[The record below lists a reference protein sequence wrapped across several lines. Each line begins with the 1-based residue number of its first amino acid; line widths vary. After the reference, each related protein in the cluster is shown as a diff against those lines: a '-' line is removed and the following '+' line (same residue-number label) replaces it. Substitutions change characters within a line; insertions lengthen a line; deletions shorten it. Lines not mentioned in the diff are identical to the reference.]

1 MKFSIIIPVYN
12 VALYLEKCLDSL
24 LSQNYN
30 NYEIILVNDGSTDD
44 SLEICKEYESNF
56 SNIIV
61 ISQSNQGSGPARNA
75 GMEVA
80 QGDYLYFCDPDDYLA
95 VGFLNHAE
103 NYIKSEPELVIFS
116 YWDVQKSNEQIINK
130 ILVNIEEDKQLNRDK
145 FRKNFVE
152 LFSKNLL
159 YTLWNKLYRRDF
171 LTSNKIEFTA
181 ASMGQDTRFNL
192 KLYPL
197 VSDVQLV
204 EEPFYHYLS
213 NREGSSTEKYRENRI
228 KLQLEEVELLE
239 DVLIQINQ
247 KDDNLLH
254 SLKLNIFL
262 GNCQHIVNSNLEMK
276 EKNIVL
282 ERIIKTDA
290 IQKILEENG
299 ETNNLSLKLLKNK
312 QIKLYLI
319 LNSIQK
325 RLLK

>member
-12 VALYLEKCLDSL
+12 VAPYLEKCLDSL
-24 LSQNYN
+24 LNQNYN

-44 SLEICKEYESNF
+44 SLEICKEYESKF

-95 VGFLNHAE
+95 EDFLNHAE
-103 NYIKSEPELVIFS
+103 NYIKSEPELVVFS
-116 YWDVQKSNEQIINK
+116 YWDVQKSNGQIINK
-130 ILVNIEEDKQLNRDK
+130 ILVNIEEDKQLNRDE

-171 LTSNKIEFTA
+171 LTSNKVEFTA

-204 EEPFYHYLS
+204 KEPFYHYFS
-213 NREGSSTEKYRENRI
+213 NRDGSSTEKYREDRI

-239 DVLIQINQ
+239 DVLAKINQ
-247 KDDNLLH
+247 IDHNLLNK
-254 SLKLNIFL
+254 LKLNIVL
-262 GNCQHIVNSNLEMK
+262 GNSHHIANSNIEMK
-276 EKNIVL
+276 EKIKAL
-282 ERIIKTDA
+282 ERILRTDSTR
-290 IQKILEENG
+290 KILEENVD
-299 ETNNLSLKLLKNK
+299 TANLSLKLLKNNRT
-312 QIKLYLI
+312 KLYLT
-319 LNSIQK
+319 LKSIQNRIIK
-325 RLLK
+325 